1 METTREER
9 WMESYNELRKYIAT
23 HRHLPDKKKT
33 ENRGLLNWWKY
44 NKRRIKEGGLDA
56 EKVRLMQELS
66 NMREKHLLQ
75 F

>member
-1 METTREER
+1 METTREEK
-9 WMESYNELRKYIAT
+9 WMESYNALRTYIAT

-33 ENRGLLNWWKY
+33 EDRGLLNWWKY
-44 NKRRIKEGGLDA
+44 NKRRIKEGGLDD